1 MHGLLPSQLQVTG
14 QTQPSSILPGIEA
27 LDGRKNYFLF
37 VKKVS
42 LDLRESI
49 HSLGM
54 EMDCPAFTDPRSHP
68 RDFTH
73 VYGSSYTHNDKILLS
88 KYQLR

>member
-14 QTQPSSILPGIEA
+14 QTQPSSILPGIEE

-42 LDLRESI
+42 LDLREPI

-54 EMDCPAFTDPRSHP
+54 EMDCQHVQILGPTLETSHMCMEAHIH
-68 RDFTH
+68 T
-73 VYGSSYTHNDKILLS
+73 
-88 KYQLR
+88 Q